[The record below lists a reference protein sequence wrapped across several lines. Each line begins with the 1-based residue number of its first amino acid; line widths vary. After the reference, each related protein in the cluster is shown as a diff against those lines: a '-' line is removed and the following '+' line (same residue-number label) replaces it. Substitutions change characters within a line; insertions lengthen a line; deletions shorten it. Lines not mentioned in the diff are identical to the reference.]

1 MLSEL
6 SMKTFYYLEPCS
18 STREL
23 LLHAKPKHFSIL
35 HTYQRGPSR
44 GFGEQGERVI
54 ISGEHRPN
62 FEGSKDNIGEQ
73 GTKENKFSFLWGT
86 SQFISGNKPVYF
98 RETREQVHPLGG
110 PHQISGTDSL

>member
-1 MLSEL
+1 MQN
-6 SMKTFYYLEPCS
+6 
-18 STREL
+18 R
-23 LLHAKPKHFSIL
+23 SIL
-35 HTYQRGPSR
+35 AYCIHTKEAFRGVLGNR
-44 GFGEQGERVI
+44 GKRVI
-54 ISGEHRPN
+54 ISGDYRPN